1 MPKRQSPAKGAKKMK
16 DIIITIGCE
25 YGSGGPD
32 IGKIIAKDFN
42 YPCYDRPIIDRII
55 EETGLSKE
63 MTEKVAEGV
72 EIRGRNLA
80 LSHTASPSKYS
91 ILTDRVVYL
100 QTQIIK
106 KLAERGPCVIIGRC
120 SDYVLRDR
128 DDVLNAFVYAPDEK
142 RVAHVMKALDIL
154 AEAAKVLI
162 DNKDKQLHARYKQ
175 MTGTYRGDRHNRH
188 LLVDS
193 SVLGFKRTA
202 KLIEQFAQE
211 MFG

>member
-1 MPKRQSPAKGAKKMK
+1 MK

-32 IGKIIAKDFN
+32 IGKMIAKDFH
-42 YPCYDRPIIDRII
+42 YPCYDRALIDRII
-55 EETGLSKE
+55 EATGLSKE
-63 MTEKVAEGV
+63 MTERVEAGV
-72 EIRGRNLA
+72 EIRGRSQA

-106 KLAERGPCVIIGRC
+106 KLADRGPCVIIGRC

-128 DDVLNAFVYAPDEK
+128 KDVLNVFIYAPEEQ
-142 RVAHVMKALDIL
+142 RLAHIMEALNVSE
-154 AEAAKVLI
+154 EAAKVII
-162 DNKDKQLHARYKQ
+162 DRTDRQLHARYKQ

-193 SVLGFKRTA
+193 SALGLEKTA
-202 KLIEQFAQE
+202 RWIESFAEE

>member
-1 MPKRQSPAKGAKKMK
+1 MK

-32 IGKIIAKDFN
+32 IGKMIAKDFH

-72 EIRGRNLA
+72 EIRGRNQA

-128 DDVLNAFVYAPDEK
+128 KDVLNVFIYAPEDK
-142 RVAHVMKALDIL
+142 RLAHIMEALDVS

-162 DNKDKQLHARYKQ
+162 DRNDQQLHARYEQ

-188 LLVDS
+188 LLIDS
-193 SVLGFKRTA
+193 SALGFEKTA
-202 KLIEQFAQE
+202 HWIESFAQE